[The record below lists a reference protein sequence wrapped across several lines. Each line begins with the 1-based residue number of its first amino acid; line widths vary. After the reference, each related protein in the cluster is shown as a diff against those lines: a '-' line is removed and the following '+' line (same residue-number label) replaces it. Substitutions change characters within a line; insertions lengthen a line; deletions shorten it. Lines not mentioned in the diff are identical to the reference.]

1 MNHEK
6 AKVIAP
12 SQEREMPIY
21 GEKLGRIPWSGR
33 KRHSGRSGAC

>member
-1 MNHEK
+1 MNYEK
-6 AKVIAP
+6 EKVIAS

-21 GEKLGRIPWSGR
+21 EENLGRIPWSGR